1 MIPFPVRKENFPE
14 VRLTLIAVLFLVFAI
29 LIITRVPRGR
39 EAVWLGFSLF
49 GFGCCF
55 LGLIGLISRFGNYQL
70 EGIFLRLPLNQPG
83 WAWRVL
89 AHLSLFDFMRFRLW
103 SIVIFLVAQF
113 GLAFSYTRERLKLS
127 DWLIIVAA
135 GLIILSLLWYYDPEH
150 LFILY
155 KKGTTL
161 PIASHARVK
170 WENHLHLLDRV
181 AFGFIMAI
189 LFYVA
194 WSILGLFF
202 KAKLI
207 QKRVQALCVGTGNLV
222 LSGFFSA
229 LFCMGRGNVLNMH
242 SMATTLLPVS
252 NYPEFETTLLKA
264 LPFATIIVLVLVLV
278 AILRYGFLGS
288 WQPVTHG
295 LDQQIK
301 LANEAVRI
309 TLHSYKNR
317 FLAVKMALDMAEI
330 SLREVKE
337 DAAVRAVTQ
346 IKWASDLSQEALLQL
361 DVLHNQAGRL
371 NLNPDCFSWKELLEE
386 ALLRLAP
393 RLKSVKLITND
404 EDARIW
410 GDSQHLIAVLEN
422 LLQNAID
429 AVFEVKKEGYIPT
442 VQVEIGREYEWSFIR
457 IIDNGPGIDSKHLRK
472 IFQPFYTTKPTK
484 NNWGMGLAYCH
495 RVVKAHRGF
504 INIRSTI
511 QEGATAEIALRSI
524 SK

>member
-1 MIPFPVRKENFPE
+1 M
-14 VRLTLIAVLFLVFAI
+14 TLIAILFLVFAI
-29 LIITRVPRGR
+29 LIIARIPRGR
-39 EAVWLGFSLF
+39 QAVWLGFSLF

-70 EGIFLRLPLNQPG
+70 EGIFIRLPLNQPS
-83 WAWRVL
+83 WAWGVL

-103 SIVIFLVAQF
+103 GIVVFLVAQF
-113 GLAFSYTRERLKLS
+113 GLAFSYSRERLRHT
-127 DWLIIVAA
+127 DWLIIGAA
-135 GLIILSLLWYYDPEH
+135 VLMIVFILWYYDPEH
-150 LFILY
+150 LFSLY

-161 PIASHARVK
+161 PVTSQARTE
-170 WENHLHLLDRV
+170 WENHLHFLDSLS
-181 AFGFIMAI
+181 FGFIMAI

-202 KAKLI
+202 RAKLV
-207 QKRVQALCVGTGNLV
+207 QKRVQALCIGTANLV

-264 LPFATIIVLVLVLV
+264 LPLATVIVLVLVLV

-317 FLAVKMALDMAEI
+317 FLAVKMALDMAEM
-330 SLREVKE
+330 SLRGVKE
-337 DAAVRAVTQ
+337 EAAVQAVTH

-361 DVLHNQAGRL
+361 DILHNQAGRL

-393 RLKSVKLITND
+393 RLKSVKLITTD
-404 EDARIW
+404 MDARIW
-410 GDSQHLIAVLEN
+410 GDSQHLTSVLEN

-429 AVFEVKKEGYIPT
+429 AIFEVKKDKFTPT
-442 VQVEIGREYEWSFIR
+442 LRIEIGREFEWSFIR
-457 IIDNGPGIDSKHLRK
+457 IIDNGTGIASKHLRK
-472 IFQPFYTTKPTK
+472 IFRPFYTTKPTK
-484 NNWGMGLAYCH
+484 SNWGMGLAYCH
-495 RVVKAHRGF
+495 RVIKAHRGF
-504 INIRSTI
+504 INIRSTVG
-511 QEGATAEIALRSI
+511 EGTTAEIVLRSI
-524 SK
+524 S

>member
-1 MIPFPVRKENFPE
+1 M
-14 VRLTLIAVLFLVFAI
+14 TLIAILFLVFAI
-29 LIITRVPRGR
+29 LIIARIPRGR
-39 EAVWLGFSLF
+39 QAIWLGFSLF

-70 EGIFLRLPLNQPG
+70 EGIFLRLPLNEPS

-113 GLAFSYTRERLKLS
+113 GLAISYTQKRLSLS
-127 DWLIIVAA
+127 DWLIIGAA
-135 GLIILSLLWYYDPEH
+135 GVIIIFLLWYYDPEH
-150 LFILY
+150 LFTLY
-155 KKGTTL
+155 KKGTLL
-161 PIASHARVK
+161 PMASEARVE
-170 WENHLHLLDRV
+170 WENHLHLLDRLS
-181 AFGFIMAI
+181 FGFIMAI

-202 KAKLI
+202 QAKLI
-207 QKRVQALCVGTGNLV
+207 QKRVQALCIGTGNLV
-222 LSGFFSA
+222 LSGFFCA

-242 SMATTLLPVS
+242 SMATSLLPVS

-317 FLAVKMALDMAEI
+317 FLAVKMALDMAEM

-337 DAAVRAVTQ
+337 EAATRAVTQ

-361 DVLHNQAGRL
+361 DVLHSQAGRL
-371 NLNPDCFSWKELLEE
+371 NLDPDCNSWNELLAE

-393 RLKSVKLITND
+393 RLKPVKLIIND
-404 EDARIW
+404 MDVRIW
-410 GDSQHLIAVLEN
+410 GDSQHLTAVLEN

-429 AVFEVKKEGYIPT
+429 AIFEVKKENFTPT
-442 VQVEIGREYEWSFIR
+442 LWIEIGREFEWSFIR
-457 IIDNGPGIDSKHLRK
+457 ITDNGPGIDSKHLRK
-472 IFQPFYTTKPTK
+472 IFRPFYTTKPTK

-495 RVVKAHRGF
+495 RVIKAHRGF
-504 INIRSTI
+504 INIRSI
-511 QEGATAEIALRSI
+511 VGEGATAEIVLRNI
-524 SK
+524 N

>member
-1 MIPFPVRKENFPE
+1 M
-14 VRLTLIAVLFLVFAI
+14 TLIAVLFLVFAV
-29 LIITRVPRGR
+29 LIIARIPRGR
-39 EAVWLGFSLF
+39 QAVWLGFSLF

-70 EGIFLRLPLNQPG
+70 EGIFLRLPLNQPS

-103 SIVIFLVAQF
+103 SIVIFLIAQF
-113 GLAFSYTRERLKLS
+113 GLAFSYTRERLKRF
-127 DWLIIVAA
+127 DWLIIGAV
-135 GLIILSLLWYYDPEH
+135 GLIILFLLWYYDPEH
-150 LFILY
+150 LFTLY
-155 KKGTTL
+155 KKGTLL
-161 PIASHARVK
+161 PVASAVRAE
-170 WENHLHLLDRV
+170 WENQLRLLDRL
-181 AFGFIMAI
+181 AFSMIMAI

-202 KAKLI
+202 RAKLI
-207 QKRVQALCVGTGNLV
+207 QKRVQALCIGTGNLV

-264 LPFATIIVLVLVLV
+264 LPLATVIVLVLVLV

-309 TLHSYKNR
+309 TLHSFKNR
-317 FLAVKMALDMAEI
+317 FLAVKMALDMAEM

-337 DAAVRAVTQ
+337 EAAVRAISQ
-346 IKWASDLSQEALLQL
+346 IKWASNLSQEALLQL
-361 DVLHNQAGRL
+361 DILHNQAGRL
-371 NLNPDCFSWKELLEE
+371 NLNPDRYSWKELLDE

-393 RLKSVKLITND
+393 RLKSVRLITNGG
-404 EDARIW
+404 DARIW
-410 GDSQHLIAVLEN
+410 GDAQHLTAVLEN

-429 AVFEVKKEGYIPT
+429 ALFEVKKEGFNPT
-442 VQVEIGREYEWSFIR
+442 LQVEIGREYEWSFIR
-457 IIDNGPGIDSKHLRK
+457 IIDNGSGIDRKHLRK
-472 IFQPFYTTKPTK
+472 IFRPFYTTKPTK

-495 RVVKAHRGF
+495 RVIKAHRGF
-504 INIRSTI
+504 INIRSTVG
-511 QEGATAEIALRSI
+511 EGTTAEVVLRSI
-524 SK
+524 S

>member
-1 MIPFPVRKENFPE
+1 M
-14 VRLTLIAVLFLVFAI
+14 TLIAVLFLVFAV
-29 LIITRVPRGR
+29 LIIARIPRGR
-39 EAVWLGFSLF
+39 QAVWLGFSLI

-70 EGIFLRLPLNQPG
+70 DGIFLRLPLNQPS

-103 SIVIFLVAQF
+103 SIVIFLVAQS
-113 GLAFSYTRERLKLS
+113 GLAFSYTRERLKRS
-127 DWLIIVAA
+127 DWLIIGAI
-135 GLIILSLLWYYDPEH
+135 GLIILLLLWYYDPEH
-150 LFILY
+150 LFTLY
-155 KKGTTL
+155 KKGTLL
-161 PIASHARVK
+161 PVASAVREE
-170 WENHLHLLDRV
+170 WENRLRLLDRL
-181 AFGFIMAI
+181 AFSLIMAI
-189 LFYVA
+189 LLYVA
-194 WSILGLFF
+194 CSILGLFF
-202 KAKLI
+202 RVKLV

-242 SMATTLLPVS
+242 SMATSLLPVS

-264 LPFATIIVLVLVLV
+264 LPFATVIVLVLVLV

-309 TLHSYKNR
+309 TLHSFKNR
-317 FLAVKMALDMAEI
+317 FLAVKMALDMAEM
-330 SLREVKE
+330 SLKEVKE
-337 DAAVRAVTQ
+337 EAAARAVSQ

-361 DVLHNQAGRL
+361 DILHNQAGRL
-371 NLNPDCFSWKELLEE
+371 NLNPDRFSWKELLDE

-393 RLKSVKLITND
+393 RLKPVRLITNGG
-404 EDARIW
+404 DARIW
-410 GDSQHLIAVLEN
+410 GDAQHLTAVLEN

-429 AVFEVKKEGYIPT
+429 ALFEVKREGFNPT
-442 VQVEIGREYEWSFIR
+442 LQVEIGREYEWSFIR
-457 IIDNGPGIDSKHLRK
+457 IIDNGPGIDRKHLRK
-472 IFQPFYTTKPTK
+472 IFRPFYTTKPTK

-495 RVVKAHRGF
+495 RVIKAHRGF
-504 INIRSTI
+504 INIRSI
-511 QEGATAEIALRSI
+511 VGEGTTAELVLRSI
-524 SK
+524 S